1 MNEKALLSYLTHT
14 NDFIWTY
21 IVIALLLGVGVYF
34 TYRTRFLQ
42 VRMIKEMLRVLKE
55 GRKEKEGISPFQAFA
70 ISMAARVGTG
80 NITGIAIAIAIG
92 GPGAIF
98 WMWIV
103 AIIGSASSFVE
114 STLAQVYKVK
124 DKTGF
129 RGGPAYYMEKG
140 LNKRWMGIFICD
152 PDYDFFWNRL

>member
-103 AIIGSASSFVE
+103 AIYRICF
-114 STLAQVYKVK
+114 K
-124 DKTGF
+124 F
-129 RGGPAYYMEKG
+129 R
-140 LNKRWMGIFICD
+140 
-152 PDYDFFWNRL
+152 

>member
-55 GRKEKEGISPFQAFA
+55 GRKEKREYHRSKHLPSVWQHA
-70 ISMAARVGTG
+70 
-80 NITGIAIAIAIG
+80 
-92 GPGAIF
+92 
-98 WMWIV
+98 
-103 AIIGSASSFVE
+103 
-114 STLAQVYKVK
+114 
-124 DKTGF
+124 
-129 RGGPAYYMEKG
+129 
-140 LNKRWMGIFICD
+140 
-152 PDYDFFWNRL
+152 